1 MTLSRWEMALSNI
14 YAPYSADAEEQHR
27 YSLRHKYSA
36 IAYPRYGDQVE
47 LDVMDCTVD
56 FNASDRPYVKAT
68 IRAKISQ
75 DQATLDSLDPRLG
88 CRVHIYMGY
97 VYDGFI
103 DDVNLVA
110 DLHVRTIT
118 FQRPDNTMTLTL
130 GSDEELAQDAKR
142 LAWRPQAPL
151 TGINEFVQWH
161 ANKTNFLTT
170 ATVVSDFPA
179 LYGASE
185 LAGMVQDV
193 GQDSLSMLL
202 DAAER
207 LNVSIFCDGNRT
219 WRIKKQ
225 SDYAG
230 ATALKLFTG
239 AGGTIFNA
247 TSAVTR
253 GLGEGT
259 GFKNGVSLK
268 YMWRD
273 SGGVDR
279 VTHGSAVVSSGTYA
293 ASNIGD
299 NFYYEERKYPIASTA
314 LANQAAT
321 NVLKSLTS
329 RGNQMTL
336 TAHAAYWLR
345 PGHTVTVQLPAGA
358 QQRFLVRQVQ
368 FNPVTGT
375 MDLALHQPI
384 NVTISTTSG

>member
-1 MTLSRWEMALSNI
+1 MSSI
-14 YAPYSADAEEQHR
+14 YAPYSADVEEQHR
-27 YSLRHKYSA
+27 HSIRHKYSA
-36 IAYPRYGDQVE
+36 VAYPRYGDPFE
-47 LDVMDCTVD
+47 LDVTDCSVD
-56 FNASDRPYVKAT
+56 FDASQRPYVKGT
-68 IRAKISQ
+68 VTAKISQ
-75 DQATLDSLDPRLG
+75 DQGTLDSLDPREG

-97 VYDGFI
+97 VYDGFV

-118 FQRPDNTMTLTL
+118 FKRPENTMTLEL
-130 GSDEELAQDAKR
+130 GSDEELAQDANR

-161 ANKTNFLTT
+161 ANKTAVPGT

-207 LNVSIFCDGNRT
+207 LNLAIFCDGDRT
-219 WRIKKQ
+219 WRIKKL
-225 SDYAG
+225 SDYSG

-239 AGGTIFNA
+239 AGGTILNS

-253 GLGEGT
+253 GLGEGK

-279 VTHGSAVVSSGTYA
+279 VTFGNAVISAGTYA
-293 ASNIGD
+293 ASSIGD
-299 NFYYEERKYPIASTA
+299 NFYYEERKYPIASAA
-314 LANQAAT
+314 LANQAAA

-329 RGNQMTL
+329 RGNQMLL

-345 PGHTVTVQLPAGA
+345 PGHTVTVQLPAGT
-358 QQRFLVRQVQ
+358 QQRWLVRQVQ
-368 FNPVTGT
+368 FNPTTGT
-375 MDLALHQPI
+375 MDLALNQPI